1 MSPSGHSFPTPK
13 QTQKEALKRL
23 TWKINN
29 FSEKERKI
37 SLCETSPKKE
47 KNRRCVCKVSLV
59 NHCVN
64 LLVKLNSVFFFSSS
78 FAPKN
83 FPVERVIILPRQSF
97 VSFSFSACKSVCLMR
112 NFPTLHLFNP
122 NISELFPEWNMF
134 SSHFLLQPRFAHET
148 HLFLRHR
155 SHLK

>member
-64 LLVKLNSVFFFSSS
+64 LLVKLNSVFFLFLK
-78 FAPKN
+78 FCAKE
-83 FPVERVIILPRQSF
+83 FPSREGNYPAATILREF
-97 VSFSFSACKSVCLMR
+97 GFSACKSVCLMR